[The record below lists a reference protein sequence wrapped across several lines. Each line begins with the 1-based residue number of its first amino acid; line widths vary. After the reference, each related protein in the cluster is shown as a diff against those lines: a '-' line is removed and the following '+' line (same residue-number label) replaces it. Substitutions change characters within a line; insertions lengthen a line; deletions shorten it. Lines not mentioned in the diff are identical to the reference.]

1 MIPAAQFAP
10 TSNRLAIHSH
20 EHGHGRFYANCG
32 WLQARG
38 LRRLRCMAQI
48 IATYGHLL
56 TSADGRAYTARA
68 CGRRRDDALW
78 EGWLEFVPADG
89 SPVIRSARETTQP
102 NLADLEYWASG
113 LTAVYLDGALER
125 TLTPPPVSAV
135 PQRARP
141 AHNAPAPPL
150 ATDDRT
156 PVANAIL
163 DPFAVYAKGETLLR
177 RQLAALAAR
186 HLRNI
191 VRAYELAPDL
201 DLEDVDEPE
210 LIELIVTAVR
220 GRRAA

>member
-1 MIPAAQFAP
+1 
-10 TSNRLAIHSH
+10 
-20 EHGHGRFYANCG
+20 
-32 WLQARG
+32 
-38 LRRLRCMAQI
+38 MAQI

-163 DPFAVYAKGETLLR
+163 DPFAVY
-177 RQLAALAAR
+177 
-186 HLRNI
+186 
-191 VRAYELAPDL
+191 
-201 DLEDVDEPE
+201 
-210 LIELIVTAVR
+210 
-220 GRRAA
+220 

>member
-1 MIPAAQFAP
+1 
-10 TSNRLAIHSH
+10 
-20 EHGHGRFYANCG
+20 
-32 WLQARG
+32 
-38 LRRLRCMAQI
+38 
-48 IATYGHLL
+48 
-56 TSADGRAYTARA
+56 
-68 CGRRRDDALW
+68 
-78 EGWLEFVPADG
+78 
-89 SPVIRSARETTQP
+89 
-102 NLADLEYWASG
+102 
-113 LTAVYLDGALER
+113 LER

-201 DLEDVDEPE
+201 DLEDVGESE